1 MPTPDDPLPPDP
13 WHFPLDEHK
22 KSGNENEPAINWESL
37 IVLVLTGVL
46 VWFVAPYLKGAIDFL
61 LGLIF

>member
-22 KSGNENEPAINWESL
+22 KPGNENEPAINWEAVAIIAL
-37 IVLVLTGVL
+37 TLVLAY
-46 VWFVAPYLKGAIDFL
+46 FVFIPAFRWLI
-61 LGLIF
+61 GLIF

>member
-22 KSGNENEPAINWESL
+22 KPGAGKEPAINWGPL
-37 IVLVLTGVL
+37 LYIVLTFVL
-46 VWFVAPYLKGAIDFL
+46 VFFVFGPAFHW
-61 LGLIF
+61 LIELVL